1 MSPNMSS
8 KKPDP
13 KSNTVISA
21 ITQVVQTIHARVN
34 FSRLV
39 LRPNSRVPELWVQ
52 NADADKAD
60 VYPLLG
66 DRYVIG
72 RSSRSSDIVVRNPV
86 VSQVHLCLLR
96 QPPHKTILGEHPSR
110 QFLIQDENSTNGI
123 YKGRRRLEVFPL
135 RHGDVI
141 TLGPPELANG
151 VRVQYVDPP
160 PLYLR
165 LLRSGLYTFCGISA
179 LVALVVLWQWQYFTV
194 RPLPRSI
201 NGPVVVYSRDNQPL
215 RGTTNNNLQL
225 ELEALSDFSS
235 YLPKAVI
242 ASEDSRFYWHLGIDP
257 IGLLRAFIT
266 NLQGG
271 EIREG
276 GSTLSQQLARTLFR
290 EYVGTEDSAWR
301 KAREAIVALKLENF
315 YGKDTLLLTY
325 LNRVYLGLDL
335 YGFENAAQFYFGKSA
350 ANLTLSEAATLAGI
364 LPAPNS
370 FNPIQNYEL
379 AVQYRDRVL
388 ARMEALGMINSEEA
402 DRARRSRIEINPR
415 AREILEST
423 IAPYFYDYVF
433 TEIDRL
439 LGSQLAREGNFIVET
454 SLDPQMQAV
463 AERSLQQHLAT
474 VGAGAG
480 FSQGGIVTL
489 DSSNGAVMAMVGGL
503 SYGDSQFNRVT
514 QALRQPGSTFKLFP
528 YATALDKG
536 IPPGRTYSCEPL
548 TWQGQT
554 FRGCDRSSGSV
565 DMYRGMA
572 LSENVTALRV
582 AQEVGLNSVV
592 EIARRLGVRSD
603 LNPVPGLVLG
613 QSEVTL
619 LEMTGAFNVMA
630 NRGLAHYPHGIR
642 RILDS
647 SDCTDA
653 IDINS
658 CRVIYAYDR
667 ENPRVPQV
675 LSPLVT
681 ETITSMLQGV
691 IRWGTGQDASLGLG
705 EAGKTGTTNS
715 NVDLWFIGYIPNQR
729 LTTGIW
735 LGNDDNSPTFGSS
748 ANAAQLWGDYMRQIL
763 P

>member
-1 MSPNMSS
+1 MSS
-8 KKPDP
+8 SKPP
-13 KSNTVISA
+13 QKSNTVLST
-21 ITQVVQTIHARVN
+21 ITQVVKTIHALGN
-34 FSRLV
+34 FSRLA
-39 LRPNSRVPELWVQ
+39 LKPNSRVPELWVQ
-52 NADADKAD
+52 NADADQAD

-72 RSSRSSDIVVRNPV
+72 RSSRSSDIVIRNPV

-96 QPPHKTILGEHPSR
+96 QTPNKTLLGKRTSR
-110 QFLIQDENSTNGI
+110 QFFIKDENSTNGI
-123 YKGRRRLEVFPL
+123 YKGKRRLEIFPL

-141 TLGPPELANG
+141 NLGPPELANG
-151 VRVQYVDPP
+151 VRVQYIDPP
-160 PLYLR
+160 PWYVKLGRY
-165 LLRSGLYTFCGISA
+165 SFYGICGITA
-179 LVALVVLWQWQYFTV
+179 LIAVVVAWQWQNFTV
-194 RPLPRSI
+194 RPLPRTM
-201 NGPVVVYSRDNQPL
+201 NGPVVIYSNDNQPL
-215 RGTTNNNLQL
+215 RSPTNNNLNL

-242 ASEDSRFYWHLGIDP
+242 ASEDSRFYWHLGVDP
-257 IGLLRAFIT
+257 LGILRALIT

-276 GSTLSQQLARTLFR
+276 GSTISQQLSRSLFR
-290 EYVGTEDSAWR
+290 DYVGTEDSTAR
-301 KAREAIVALKLENF
+301 KAREAIVALKLETV

-335 YGFENAAQFYFGKSA
+335 YGFENAAQFYFGKSSS
-350 ANLTLSEAATLAGI
+350 NLTLSEAATLVGI

-388 ARMEALGMINSEEA
+388 ARMETLGMIDSEEA
-402 DRARRSRIEINPR
+402 NRARRSRIEINPK

-433 TEIDRL
+433 TEIEQL
-439 LGSQLAREGNFIVET
+439 LGTQLAREGNFIVET
-454 SLDPQMQAV
+454 ALDPEIQAV
-463 AERSLQQHLAT
+463 AERALQQNIAT
-474 VGAGAG
+474 IGAATG
-480 FSQGGIVTL
+480 FSQGAMVTM
-489 DSSNGAVMAMVGGL
+489 DSNKAEVLAMVGGL
-503 SYGDSQFNRVT
+503 SYGDSQFNRAT

-528 YATALDKG
+528 YVAALDKG
-536 IPPGRTYSCEPL
+536 IPPGASYSCEPL

-554 FRGCDRSSGSV
+554 FRGCDRSSGFI

-572 LSENVTALRV
+572 LSENITALRV

-592 EIARRLGVRSD
+592 NMARRLGVRSD

-613 QSEVTL
+613 QSEATL
-619 LEMTGAFNVMA
+619 LEMTGAFNVIA
-630 NRGLAHYPHGIR
+630 NRGLGHYPHGIR

-647 SDCTDA
+647 SDCNDPG
-653 IDINS
+653 DINS

-667 ENPRVPQV
+667 ENRNIPQV
-675 LSPLVT
+675 ISPLVT
-681 ETITSMLQGV
+681 ETMTSMLQGV
-691 IRWGTGQDASLGLG
+691 IRWGTGQDASLGFG
-705 EAGKTGTTNS
+705 EAGKTGTTNF
-715 NVDLWFIGYIPNQR
+715 NVDLWFIGYIPGNN

-735 LGNDDNSPTFGSS
+735 LGNDDNSPTLGSS
-748 ANAAQLWGDYMRQIL
+748 ANAAQLWGDYMGQIV